1 MRLRLLVLYP
11 LLYAAAFTAVAA
23 WLVDSGGELVPFVT
37 AQRILTRILAAWGC
51 FAAVSAFEPGDRLR
65 RAWLCL
71 GSGTILILA
80 RDILRLFPPYAPG
93 AGPEAQAI
101 LTGLGVT
108 SNLALLAGILMLARA
123 WRLVAIELP
132 GGRPGVAAIALVTA
146 AVALLVAGP
155 GALREAQAVAEGN
168 WSSLIFLV
176 SALVDIVTLCLIMP
190 LLLTAVALR
199 GGSFSWPWGLL
210 AASQIS
216 WLLYDV
222 AASLLMTRLGPAV
235 VPPHEVFPLH
245 EVFRGLAG
253 NLLCAAGLA
262 QYLVVL
268 QVRRMARGG

>member
-23 WLVDSGGELVPFVT
+23 GLIDSGGEMVPFVT
-37 AQRILTRILAAWGC
+37 AQRILTRILAVWGC
-51 FAAVSAFEPGDRLR
+51 FAAVSVFEPGDRLR

-71 GSGTILILA
+71 GSGTILILT
-80 RDILRLFPPYAPG
+80 RDILRLFPAFASTAGPG
-93 AGPEAQAI
+93 AQAT
-101 LTGLGVT
+101 LTGLGIA

-132 GGRPGVAAIALVTA
+132 GGRPGVATIALATA
-146 AVALLVAGP
+146 VVALLVAGP

-176 SALVDIVTLCLIMP
+176 SALVDIITLCLIMP

-199 GGSFSWPWGLL
+199 GGSFSLPWGLL
-210 AASQIS
+210 TASQIS
-216 WLLYDV
+216 WILYDV
-222 AASLLMTRLGPAV
+222 AAGVGAGLGPV
-235 VPPHEVFPLH
+235 GFPLH
-245 EVFRGLAG
+245 EVFRGLAE

-262 QYLVVL
+262 QYLVVRHV
-268 QVRRMARGG
+268 QRMARGR